1 MAGYVLRRFGQ
12 AIITIFAV
20 SLIVFAVLHALP
32 GGLVRAQLGQKA
44 TAVQVHSLEVQEG
57 LLKPLPVQYVTWAWN
72 AMRGQL
78 GFSYKLNESVAS
90 LISLYVPRT
99 FILVLVSLLFAI
111 AIAVPMGLW
120 QGFRRNKG
128 DDHALSATMLILYS
142 MPTFLLGV
150 VLIVVLNL
158 WFPVFPSTASDYGTS
173 LMVDARDLA
182 LPVITLCL
190 ANVSYFSRYM
200 RSAVI
205 DNLLEDYVRTARS
218 KGATNKRILLRHILR
233 NSLTSTVTLLG
244 LTLPYTVSGSL
255 IVEALFNYPGAGL
268 LFWNSAQTRDFPV
281 LLGVVLIIAVLTVL
295 GNLVADVL
303 YGVIDPRV
311 RLR

>member
-57 LLKPLPVQYVTWAWN
+57 LLKPLPVQYLTWAWN

-99 FILVLVSLLFAI
+99 FILVLVSLFFAV

-158 WFPVFPSTASDYGTS
+158 WFPLFPSTASDYGTS
-173 LMVDARDLA
+173 LMVDVRDLA

>member
-1 MAGYVLRRFGQ
+1 MAGYVLKRFGQ

-32 GGLVRAQLGQKA
+32 GGLVRAQLGQKV
-44 TAVQVHSLEVQEG
+44 TAVQVHTLEVQEG
-57 LLKPLPVQYVTWAWN
+57 LLKPLPVQYLTWAWN
-72 AMRGQL
+72 ALHGQL

-90 LISLYVPRT
+90 LIALYVPRT
-99 FILVLVSLLFAI
+99 FILVLVSLLFAV

-120 QGFRRNKG
+120 QGYRRNKG
-128 DDHALSATMLILYS
+128 DDHVLSATMLILYS

-158 WFPVFPSTASDYGTS
+158 WFPLLPSTASDYGTS
-173 LMVDARDLA
+173 LLVDVRDLA

-218 KGATNKRILLRHILR
+218 KGANNKRILLRHILR